1 MKSLSLAIIAA
12 ALSTSALAAQPGQ
25 WNKSVALDGQTLHY
39 GVTDD
44 KGNSLDIQ
52 CGKEPATMHVSL
64 NQRYYGPGY
73 PQDFSMQIGSK
84 KLFPSDAG
92 SNAGGDNFRAAWDAL
107 RAGKKVIVHAGK
119 ASMVV
124 PVAGAAAVL
133 PANPLRRSA
142 RAGKPAPVSFP
153 KQIAISTEVAIFIV
167 LNESE
172 A

>member
-1 MKSLSLAIIAA
+1 
-12 ALSTSALAAQPGQ
+12 
-25 WNKSVALDGQTLHY
+25 
-39 GVTDD
+39 
-44 KGNSLDIQ
+44 
-52 CGKEPATMHVSL
+52 MHVSL

-133 PANPLRRSA
+133 PATLRRRNA
-142 RAGKPAPVSFP
+142 KAGKPAPVPSP
-153 KQIAISTEVAIFIV
+153 KQIAISTEVAIFISS
-167 LNESE
+167 NESE

>member
-1 MKSLSLAIIAA
+1 MKFLSLTLITIT
-12 ALSTSALAAQPGQ
+12 LSTSALAAQPGQ

-39 GVTDD
+39 SVTDD

-73 PQDFSMQIGSK
+73 PQDFSMQVGSK

-107 RAGKKVIVHAGK
+107 RAGKKVIAHAGQ

-124 PVAGAAAVL
+124 PVGGAATVL
-133 PANPLRRSA
+133 PANPS
-142 RAGKPAPVSFP
+142 RA
-153 KQIAISTEVAIFIV
+153 EC
-167 LNESE
+167 ESW
-172 A
+172 

>member
-1 MKSLSLAIIAA
+1 M
-12 ALSTSALAAQPGQ
+12 
-25 WNKSVALDGQTLHY
+25 ALDGQTLHY

-52 CGKEPATMHVSL
+52 CGKEPATMHASL
-64 NQRYYGPGY
+64 NQHYYGPGY
-73 PQDFSMQIGSK
+73 PQDFSMQVGSK

-107 RAGKKVIVHAGK
+107 RAGKKVIIHAGK

-133 PANPLRRSA
+133 PADPA
-142 RAGKPAPVSFP
+142 RA
-153 KQIAISTEVAIFIV
+153 QC
-167 LNESE
+167 ESW
-172 A
+172 